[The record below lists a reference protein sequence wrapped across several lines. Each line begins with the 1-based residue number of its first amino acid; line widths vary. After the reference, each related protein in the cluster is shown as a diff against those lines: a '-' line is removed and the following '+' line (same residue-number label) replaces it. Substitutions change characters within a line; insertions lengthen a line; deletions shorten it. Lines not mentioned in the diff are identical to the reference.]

1 LRDTRLARPASP
13 DEEFVHQRQKQ
24 FLTDSAAAVGIE
36 TAADILDLVKSGN
49 PQQRRACDG
58 EPFPGLAF
66 LRFGRS
72 ENWPFCG
79 LAAIGFL
86 RSCARPQG
94 ESQRFAPPAV
104 GLGAVAVA
112 ATGVRQANHSQ
123 GI

>member
-1 LRDTRLARPASP
+1 
-13 DEEFVHQRQKQ
+13 
-24 FLTDSAAAVGIE
+24 
-36 TAADILDLVKSGN
+36 
-49 PQQRRACDG
+49 
-58 EPFPGLAF
+58 LAF
-66 LRFGRS
+66 LRFGCS
-72 ENWPFCG
+72 ENWPFCS

-86 RSCARPQG
+86 RPCARPQG